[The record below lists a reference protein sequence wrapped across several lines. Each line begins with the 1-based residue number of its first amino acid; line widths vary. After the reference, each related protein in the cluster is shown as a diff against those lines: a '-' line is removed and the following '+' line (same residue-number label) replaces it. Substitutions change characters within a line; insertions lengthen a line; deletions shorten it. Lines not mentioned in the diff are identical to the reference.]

1 MADDLA
7 IDLMKR
13 FGALESQRQT
23 WESHWQEVGD
33 FIIPRKADITRVR
46 SPGDKRTELIFDG
59 TAGMAAQLLSSSLHG
74 MLTNMSTKWFSLQ
87 YQSDELN
94 MIDEAREWLGD
105 VERKMYAAFQR
116 SNFNE
121 QIHELYHDLVT
132 FGTAIMF
139 VEQDDE
145 FSVNFSTRHIS
156 ECYVTEDD
164 KGRIDT
170 VYRKFKMPAR
180 AAINRFG
187 EENFTSKMLKLEK
200 EKPYENITL
209 LHAVYKR
216 DDRDTTKVDAQ
227 NKPIASVYLEP
238 DEKKVLSESGFD
250 EFPYLTPRFF
260 KASFEIGYGRSPAM
274 TALAD
279 VKMIN
284 AMSEVSIRAA
294 QKQVDPPL
302 LVPDDGFIL
311 PIRTV
316 PGGLNFY
323 RAGSRDRLEPLNIG
337 ANNPVGLNME
347 EQRRKAIQS
356 AFYVDQ
362 LTTGQSPTMTATQII
377 QMTEE
382 KMRIMGPLLGRLQ
395 AELLQPLISRTY
407 NILARSQAFKPAPES
422 IQGEGFDIEY
432 VSPLAKAQRAGDVQS
447 ILQFIELSQPLANID
462 PGVVDYLDT
471 DNLIKHLISALSVP
485 AKVVRDQ
492 AQVEEIRE
500 SRSQQQ
506 AAQAEQEQLAQ
517 AAEAA
522 GNAAPFVKAVAN
534 E

>member
-1 MADDLA
+1 
-7 IDLMKR
+7 
-13 FGALESQRQT
+13 
-23 WESHWQEVGD
+23 
-33 FIIPRKADITRVR
+33 
-46 SPGDKRTELIFDG
+46 
-59 TAGMAAQLLSSSLHG
+59 
-74 MLTNMSTKWFSLQ
+74 
-87 YQSDELN
+87 
-94 MIDEAREWLGD
+94 
-105 VERKMYAAFQR
+105 
-116 SNFNE
+116 
-121 QIHELYHDLVT
+121 
-132 FGTAIMF
+132 
-139 VEQDDE
+139 
-145 FSVNFSTRHIS
+145 
-156 ECYVTEDD
+156 
-164 KGRIDT
+164 
-170 VYRKFKMPAR
+170 
-180 AAINRFG
+180 
-187 EENFTSKMLKLEK
+187 
-200 EKPYENITL
+200 
-209 LHAVYKR
+209 
-216 DDRDTTKVDAQ
+216 
-227 NKPIASVYLEP
+227 
-238 DEKKVLSESGFD
+238 
-250 EFPYLTPRFF
+250 
-260 KASFEIGYGRSPAM
+260 
-274 TALAD
+274 
-279 VKMIN
+279 MIN

-492 AQVEEIRE
+492 AQVNEIRE

-522 GNAAPFVKAVAN
+522 GNAAPLVKAVAN

>member
-1 MADDLA
+1 M
-7 IDLMKR
+7 
-13 FGALESQRQT
+13 
-23 WESHWQEVGD
+23 
-33 FIIPRKADITRVR
+33 
-46 SPGDKRTELIFDG
+46 
-59 TAGMAAQLLSSSLHG
+59 
-74 MLTNMSTKWFSLQ
+74 
-87 YQSDELN
+87 
-94 MIDEAREWLGD
+94 
-105 VERKMYAAFQR
+105 
-116 SNFNE
+116 
-121 QIHELYHDLVT
+121 
-132 FGTAIMF
+132 
-139 VEQDDE
+139 
-145 FSVNFSTRHIS
+145 
-156 ECYVTEDD
+156 
-164 KGRIDT
+164 
-170 VYRKFKMPAR
+170 
-180 AAINRFG
+180 
-187 EENFTSKMLKLEK
+187 
-200 EKPYENITL
+200 
-209 LHAVYKR
+209 LHAVYRR